1 MYKHLPL
8 LLVLVLLTGCVD
20 PEFRKTMTEGYP
32 ELYEV
37 VFERDASAILTFTR
51 HEDPEVRE
59 QAWRALIST
68 QVPPSGIDSLIDRV
82 AEANTAEAWASLWHK
97 ELDND
102 HLEKLHKLWV
112 DQPALRAGLA
122 SVFGLR
128 GNTGTFRLLMD
139 TPVMSDDRME
149 YEHALAIGR
158 LSMREDLTPEDELEI
173 INRALNTTDTRL
185 ATAYLYGFYRTRKEL
200 SDESQRTLLGL
211 WEDYYPEDRQAD
223 QYIARIL
230 MRDFTDRVLYH
241 FPIESYQTMNVRL
254 AVELA
259 TGIGMNEFTDYGAI
273 VLNALLD
280 HRNPLVQTA
289 ALQAIQRHEEHIAE
303 RLTRDILNKI
313 GLNTMI
319 DDRVRLVA
327 LNTIYNPEEY
337 EALVHELAGNDP
349 YLQPLR
355 YQILEKIKTDDEFF
369 EILKQ
374 DIASEDRL
382 IRFYAVQQ
390 LNRWWPNVA
399 DGFKTESN
407 TEMVKATFTEAL
419 KTADR
424 SMIYV
429 MQNLL
434 MNEQLIANSEYGII
448 EDLLGRFRLPE
459 DVEVYQSVSQV
470 LKNRFEE
477 EAYPLI
483 DSLASQG
490 NVALNRTLINQ
501 GWDILQGDYY
511 PTEFRTPDWDRLARL
526 GPNPELVLA
535 THKGDIRIRM
545 NTKVAPVTIAGMDS
559 LIEAG
564 AYNNV
569 PFHRVV
575 PNFVIQG
582 GDVESQDGF
591 GGPDYVVPTEAS
603 ASQYRRAKVGIASAG
618 RDTEGSQYFVMHQWA
633 PHLNGLY
640 TMIGEVVDGMEVADR
655 IVVGDRV
662 RRAYWD

>member
-1 MYKHLPL
+1 MYKFVS
-8 LLVLVLLTGCVD
+8 LLVAVALCAGCVD
-20 PEFRKTMTEGYP
+20 PEFEKTITEDYA

-37 VFERDASAILTFTR
+37 IFDRDASAILKFTR
-51 HEDPEVRE
+51 HENPEVKA
-59 QAWRALIST
+59 QAWRAMIST
-68 QVPPSGIDSLIDRV
+68 QVKPSGLDSLIDRV

-97 ELDND
+97 ELNSN
-102 HLEKLHKLWV
+102 HLKKLHNLWM
-112 DQPALRAGLA
+112 DQPVLRAGLA
-122 SVFGLR
+122 SVFGLH
-128 GNTGTFRLLMD
+128 GDTETFRLLMD
-139 TPVMSDDRME
+139 TPVMSDDRMQ

-158 LSMREDLTPEDELEI
+158 LSMRAELTTDDELEI
-173 INRALNTTDTRL
+173 INRALKTTDTRL
-185 ATAYLYGFYRTRKEL
+185 ATAYLYGFYRGRKEL
-200 SDESQRTLLGL
+200 SDESLRTLLAR
-211 WEDYYPEDRQAD
+211 WEDYYPEDEQAD

-230 MRDFTDRVLYH
+230 MSKYTDRVLYH
-241 FPIESYQTMNVRL
+241 FPIESYQTMNVQL

-273 VLNALLD
+273 VLNALLN
-280 HRNPLVQTA
+280 HRNPQVLTA
-289 ALQAIQRHEEHIAE
+289 ALQAIQSHQEHIAE

-319 DDRVRLVA
+319 DNRVRLVA
-327 LNTIYNPEEY
+327 LNTIHNPEKY
-337 EALVHELAGNDP
+337 EELVYELSGDDP
-349 YLQPLR
+349 YLQPLK
-355 YQILEKIKTDDEFF
+355 YKILQKIKTKDEFF

-374 DIASEDRL
+374 DIESEERL
-382 IRFYAVQQ
+382 IRFYAIQE
-390 LNRWWPNVA
+390 LNSWWPNVA
-399 DGFKTESN
+399 DDFKTDSN
-407 TEMVKATFTEAL
+407 TAMVKATFTKAL
-419 KTADR
+419 ETADR

-434 MNEQLIANSEYGII
+434 MDEELVTNEEYEIF
-448 EDLLGRFRLPE
+448 EDLLERFRLPE

-490 NVALNRTLINQ
+490 NAALNLTLINQ

-511 PTEFRTPDWDRLARL
+511 PTKFRTPDWNRLARL
-526 GPNPELVLA
+526 GPNPELLLR
-535 THKGDIRIRM
+535 TDKGDIRIRL
-545 NTKVAPVTIAGMDS
+545 NTRVAPVTIAGMDS
-559 LIEAG
+559 LIQAG

-603 ASQYRRAKVGIASAG
+603 SSQYRRGKVGIASAG
-618 RDTEGSQYFVMHQWA
+618 RDTEGSQYFIMHQWA

-640 TMIGEVVDGMEVADR
+640 TMIGEVVEGMEIVDN

-662 RRAYWD
+662 RMAYWD